1 MTPGRIVLATKNPDK
16 EFEMRAVLAR
26 VLPAVEIVSG
36 LTWDEVPETGETLED
51 NAVLKARAV
60 AAATGLAALADDT
73 GLEVEALG
81 GAPGVNTARYA
92 GPAATYAE
100 NRVALLAALA
110 GVSDRR
116 ARFRTVVAL
125 AWNGVVIT
133 AAGSVAG
140 SIALAERGSGG
151 FGYDPIFEVD
161 GRTLSEL
168 GTAAKNTFSHRAR
181 ALEALARLLVLG
193 DEAPGRTDGGGV
205 P

>member
-16 EFEMRAVLAR
+16 EAEMRAVLGR
-26 VLPAVEIVSG
+26 VLPDVEIVTG
-36 LTWDEVPETGETLED
+36 LEWEDVPETGETLED

-81 GAPGVNTARYA
+81 GAPGVHTARFA
-92 GPAATYAE
+92 GPTATYAE

-125 AWNGVVIT
+125 AWNGTVIT

-140 SIALAERGSGG
+140 AIALAERGSGG
-151 FGYDPIFEVD
+151 FGYDPLFEIA
-161 GRTLSEL
+161 GRTLSEH

-181 ALEALARLLVLG
+181 ALEALAGLLRRW
-193 DEAPGRTDGGGV
+193 DEGPGRTTGRGV

>member
-133 AAGSVAG
+133 AAGSVG
-140 SIALAERGSGG
+140 GTIALAERGSGG

-193 DEAPGRTDGGGV
+193 DEAPGRMDGGGV

>member
-1 MTPGRIVLATKNPDK
+1 
-16 EFEMRAVLAR
+16 
-26 VLPAVEIVSG
+26 
-36 LTWDEVPETGETLED
+36 WDEVPETGETLED

-133 AAGSVAG
+133 AAGSVG
-140 SIALAERGSGG
+140 GTIALAERGSGG

-181 ALEALARLLVLG
+181 A
-193 DEAPGRTDGGGV
+193 
-205 P
+205 